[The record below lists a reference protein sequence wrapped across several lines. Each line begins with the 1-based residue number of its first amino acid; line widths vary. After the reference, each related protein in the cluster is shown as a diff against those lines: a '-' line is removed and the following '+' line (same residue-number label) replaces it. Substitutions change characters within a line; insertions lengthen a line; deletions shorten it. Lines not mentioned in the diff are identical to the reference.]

1 MGLNGLL
8 MESVSKKTI
17 SFVQIHVLHDN
28 RHHNAGYTGRQKVK
42 LHKQTKLS
50 NKQKYLSM
58 QLSTLRTARDWSHYY
73 PSHRARVYL
82 PTSCKLDLERK
93 WRQKCGH
100 MCEPNQLFLG
110 LFL

>member
-42 LHKQTKLS
+42 LHKQTNLS
-50 NKQKYLSM
+50 NKHKYLSM
-58 QLSTLRTARDWSHYY
+58 QLSSEPRETGLTTTHRTARACTF
-73 PSHRARVYL
+73 PL
-82 PTSCKLDLERK
+82 PVNLI
-93 WRQKCGH
+93 WRENGDKNVDICV
-100 MCEPNQLFLG
+100 NQINCF
-110 LFL
+110 